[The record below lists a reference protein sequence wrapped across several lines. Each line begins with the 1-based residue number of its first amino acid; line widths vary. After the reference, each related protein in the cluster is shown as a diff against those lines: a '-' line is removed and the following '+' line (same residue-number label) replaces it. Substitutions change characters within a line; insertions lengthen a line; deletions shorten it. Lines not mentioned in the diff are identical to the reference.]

1 MKTDLLK
8 NMLLLK
14 IENENKAIKKSIIIY
29 VTFTSTFVICIWNT
43 GQGARSQMRILPGV
57 PDVSG
62 QDLPVCH
69 VG

>member
-1 MKTDLLK
+1 
-8 NMLLLK
+8 MLLLK
-14 IENENKAIKKSIIIY
+14 IENENKVIKKSIIIY
-29 VTFTSTFVICIWNT
+29 VTFISTFVICIWNT
-43 GQGARSQMRILPGV
+43 GQSARSQMRILPGV